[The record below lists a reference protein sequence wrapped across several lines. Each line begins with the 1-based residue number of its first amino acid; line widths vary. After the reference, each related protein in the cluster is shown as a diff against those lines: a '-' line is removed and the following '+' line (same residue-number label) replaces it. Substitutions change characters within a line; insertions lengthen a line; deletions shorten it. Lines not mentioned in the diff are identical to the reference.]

1 MADMLKAFADDLKAV
16 REENNIS
23 LRSISQQTRLS
34 LSLLESL
41 ENGDYTFQ
49 PQAYIRAFLKQYIN
63 SLGLDV
69 DETLFEYDLA
79 RSGKYKPK
87 RINAGNSNDS
97 KQKKED
103 PPIKKNIEKKPA
115 EEKIEVT
122 LESADDTAKSEDFT
136 EISGEEK
143 VVREVREQVKEPTPV
158 KKESPAVKT
167 EPRPVSNQKS
177 EKSYTQSSGRKEKA
191 GFSLAFLNSPVMRNI
206 SLIIFIVLVL
216 IGLYSLINIL
226 FLDSSKDTPEVI
238 RQNFDDVVKEQEKK
252 ILGKRTPEEI
262 QDSIRKA
269 EEEFALEKDSIVL
282 KVTGLNT
289 GVFYLVT
296 DSVNYD
302 KPKRIEFE
310 KNTEGTFKA
319 KKSFF
324 ISSPKTESFRVT
336 VNDIPVKFDNTTISK
351 VKITRK
357 GIVK

>member
-41 ENGDYTFQ
+41 EHGDYTFQ

-63 SLGLDV
+63 SIGLDV

-87 RINAGNSNDS
+87 RINANTGNENIP
-97 KQKKED
+97 KKED
-103 PPIKKNIEKKPA
+103 PPPPVSSKPKATTTEDLNLTEEKPEETKAEEIRESVKEEIREEKKETPVVKRETPEVKPEPKVVPRQK
-115 EEKIEVT
+115 EEKYYVQPPRNKEKK
-122 LESADDTAKSEDFT
+122 A
-136 EISGEEK
+136 ISFSFMN
-143 VVREVREQVKEPTPV
+143 
-158 KKESPAVKT
+158 SPAV
-167 EPRPVSNQKS
+167 
-177 EKSYTQSSGRKEKA
+177 
-191 GFSLAFLNSPVMRNI
+191 RNI
-206 SLIIFIVLVL
+206 SLILFAALVL
-216 IGLYSLINIL
+216 LGLYSLINIL
-226 FLDSSKDTPEVI
+226 FLEGSKDKPEVI

-269 EEEFALEKDSIVL
+269 EEEFALEKDSITL

-289 GVFYLVT
+289 GVFYIVR
-296 DSVNYD
+296 DSINYD

-319 KKSFF
+319 KKFF
-324 ISSPKTESFRVT
+324 HISSPKTESFKLT
-336 VNDIPVKFDNTTISK
+336 VNDIPVKFDNTTVSK
-351 VKITRK
+351 VKINRN

>member
-41 ENGDYTFQ
+41 EHGDYTFQ

-69 DETLFEYDLA
+69 DETLFDYDLA

-87 RINAGNSNDS
+87 RINATISNDNIP
-97 KQKKED
+97 KKED
-103 PPIKKNIEKKPA
+103 PPPPVSSKSKATEDLNITIEKPEETKA
-115 EEKIEVT
+115 EEIR
-122 LESADDTAKSEDFT
+122 ESAEE
-136 EISGEEK
+136 EIREEK
-143 VVREVREQVKEPTPV
+143 KETPV
-158 KKESPAVKT
+158 VKRET
-167 EPRPVSNQKS
+167 PEVKPEPRNVPRQKE
-177 EKSYTQSSGRKEKA
+177 EKYYVQPPRNREKK
-191 GFSLAFLNSPVMRNI
+191 GISLSFMNSPVVRNI
-206 SLIIFIVLVL
+206 SLILFAALVL
-216 IGLYSLINIL
+216 LGLYSLINIL
-226 FLDSSKDTPEVI
+226 FLEGSKDKPEVI

-269 EEEFALEKDSIVL
+269 EQEFALEKDSITL

-296 DSVNYD
+296 DSVNYN

-319 KKSFF
+319 RRSFY
-324 ISSPKTESFRVT
+324 ISSPKTESFKAT
-336 VNDIPVKFDNTTISK
+336 VNDIPLKFDNTTVSK
-351 VKITRK
+351 VKISRS